1 MFVSASKMGTV
12 LLSNEDIRKLI
23 PKKAPLEEKFP
34 MYHSK
39 FSKKVREDVKKYKDC
54 HRTMGYAEVQL
65 DPPDKFLKK
74 KTRIVRRPCVGMF
87 VCVA

>member
-23 PKKAPLEEKFP
+23 PKEAPPEEKFP

-39 FSKKVREDVKKYKDC
+39 FSKKVREDVKKFKDC

-74 KTRIVRRPCVGMF
+74 KTRIVQRPCVGML
-87 VCVA
+87 VCIV